1 MTEAAAAMMDL
12 GSPVKDHPAL
22 SYAQQR
28 TEQVL
33 AAWLPGA
40 THSPEKLHAAM
51 RYSALGGGKRLRPAL
66 VYATGRMLGVP
77 EDWLDVPAAAVEL
90 VHVYSLVHDDLP
102 AMDDDDLRR
111 GRPTCHKAFDE
122 ATALLAGDALQ
133 TLAFECL
140 AHHGPVSLPGSAR
153 LGMVR
158 CLAAAAGSAGMA
170 GGQAIDLAAVGR
182 KLDAA
187 EVEQMHRLK
196 TGALLSCSIE
206 LAAHAAAGL
215 APGLAHGAA
224 ANLRTFGEHLGLA
237 FQIVD
242 DLLDVEGDAAL
253 LGKATG
259 ADAARDKPTYPAAVG
274 VAAAK
279 AKAAELTAAALE
291 ALQPFGA
298 AGAEL
303 AGLARFV
310 IQRAY

>member
-1 MTEAAAAMMDL
+1 MSAVKIYGTA
-12 GSPVKDHPAL
+12 GSRAN
-22 SYAQQR
+22 R
-28 TEQVL
+28 TLWL
-33 AAWLPGA
+33 AEEL
-40 THSPEKLHAAM
+40 
-51 RYSALGGGKRLRPAL
+51 KRE
-66 VYATGRMLGVP
+66 TGL
-77 EDWLDVPAAAVEL
+77 AYEL
-90 VHVYSLVHDDLP
+90 VPTHFMNDAKKPDYLAINPNGRVP

-140 AHHGPVSLPGSAR
+140 AHHGPVSLPASAR

-206 LAAHAAAGL
+206 LAAHAAASL
-215 APGLAHGAA
+215 ASGLAHGAA
-224 ANLRTFGEHLGLA
+224 ANLRTFGEQLGLA

-298 AGAEL
+298 AGMEL

>member
-102 AMDDDDLRR
+102 AMDNDDLRR

-140 AHHGPVSLPGSAR
+140 AHHGPVSLPASAR

-158 CLAAAAGSAGMA
+158 CLAVAAGSAGMA
-170 GGQAIDLAAVGR
+170 GGQAIDLASVGR

-196 TGALLSCSIE
+196 TGALLTCSIE
-206 LAAHAAAGL
+206 LAAHAAASL
-215 APGLAHGAA
+215 AAGLAHGAA
-224 ANLRTFGEHLGLA
+224 ANLRTFGDQLGLA

-291 ALQPFGA
+291 ALHPFGA

-310 IQRAY
+310 IQRTY

>member
-1 MTEAAAAMMDL
+1 MTDAAAATMDL

-22 SYAQQR
+22 GYAQQR
-28 TEQVL
+28 IEQVL
-33 AAWLPGA
+33 TAWLPGA
-40 THSPEKLHAAM
+40 NHSPEKLHAAM

-77 EDWLDVPAAAVEL
+77 EEWLDVPAAAVEL

-140 AHHGPVSLPGSAR
+140 AHHGPTALPASAR
-153 LGMVR
+153 LAMVR
-158 CLAAAAGSAGMA
+158 CLAVAAGSAGMA

-196 TGALLSCSIE
+196 TGALLTCSIE
-206 LAAHAAAGL
+206 LAAYAAASL

-224 ANLRTFGEHLGLA
+224 ANLRTFGDQLGLA

-242 DLLDVEGDAAL
+242 DLLDVEGDPAL

-291 ALQPFGA
+291 ALHPFGA